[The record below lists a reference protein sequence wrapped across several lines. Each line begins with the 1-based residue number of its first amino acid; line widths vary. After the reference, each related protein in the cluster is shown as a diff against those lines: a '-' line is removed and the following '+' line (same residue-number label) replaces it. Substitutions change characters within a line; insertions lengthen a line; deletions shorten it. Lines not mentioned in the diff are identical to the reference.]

1 MRRNQF
7 FLQQFRKMSMETVAT
22 LRRMSREQLSALL
35 LSEDAT
41 QIAVVDVRDDDH
53 LGGHIHGSKH
63 VPSSTLDHRI
73 PEIVRVLAD
82 RRIVV
87 FHCALS
93 QQRGPSAA
101 LRYLREQE
109 TRMKKGELGE
119 SHIPPELG
127 VRDGK
132 LHNIASKGSAQEV
145 YVLDKGFVGW
155 QEKYVLW
162 TFLHRDCILSCW

>member
-1 MRRNQF
+1 MRRNPIVV
-7 FLQQFRKMSMETVAT
+7 QQLRRMSMETVT
-22 LRRMSREQLSALL
+22 SVRRMSREQLFALL

-53 LGGHIHGSKH
+53 VGGHIHGSKH
-63 VPSSTLDHRI
+63 VPSFTLDHRI
-73 PEIVRVLAD
+73 PEIARVLAD

-101 LRYLREQE
+101 LRYLRERE
-109 TRMKKGELGE
+109 TKMNKGELGE

-127 VRDGK
+127 FKDGK
-132 LHNIASKGSAQEV
+132 LHNIESKGNAQEV

-155 QEKYVLW
+155 QEK
-162 TFLHRDCILSCW
+162 